1 MEELLKSFW
10 GMAATIVE
18 GAAALLIF
26 IGATEAFAMSLLRF
40 RAPTAQK
47 MQIWMHFA
55 TWLLLG
61 LEFELAADVIRTAI
75 APTWSDIGQLASIA
89 GIRTFLSY
97 FLDKDIEK
105 VSDSGKNPY
114 QKSPSRQQPSRFTR
128 DICFLNRLTQTSKQI
143 TRNHQHWRVHGTI

>member
-1 MEELLKSFW
+1 MEDLLKSFW

-18 GAAALLIF
+18 GAAALLIA
-26 IGATEAFAMSLLRF
+26 IGAAEAFAMSLLRF
-40 RAPTAQK
+40 RAPTPQK

-89 GIRTFLSY
+89 AIRTFLSY
-97 FLDKDIEK
+97 FLDKDIEQ
-105 VSDSGKNPY
+105 VSVSRENRY
-114 QKSPSRQQPSRFTR
+114 Q
-128 DICFLNRLTQTSKQI
+128 NRLAVDLPQTPAS
-143 TRNHQHWRVHGTI
+143 

>member
-10 GMAATIVE
+10 GFAATIVE
-18 GAAALLIF
+18 GAAALLIT
-26 IGATEAFAMSLLRF
+26 IGAAEAFVMSLWQF

-47 MQIWMHFA
+47 MQVWMHFA

-89 GIRTFLSY
+89 AIRTFLSY
-97 FLDKDIEK
+97 FLDRDIEEVADPLRSPYYRPQ
-105 VSDSGKNPY
+105 VSVPA
-114 QKSPSRQQPSRFTR
+114 SPPEAP
-128 DICFLNRLTQTSKQI
+128 
-143 TRNHQHWRVHGTI
+143 VP

>member
-10 GMAATIVE
+10 GLAATVVE
-18 GAAALLIF
+18 GAAALLIA
-26 IGATEAFAMSLLRF
+26 IGAAEAFTMSLLRF
-40 RAPTAQK
+40 RAPTPQK

-89 GIRTFLSY
+89 AIRTFLSY

-105 VSDSGKNPY
+105 VSVSSESRYPKRRAPVDLPE
-114 QKSPSRQQPSRFTR
+114 PSAS
-128 DICFLNRLTQTSKQI
+128 
-143 TRNHQHWRVHGTI
+143 

>member
-1 MEELLKSFW
+1 LSALLPP
-10 GMAATIVE
+10 
-18 GAAALLIF
+18 GAAALLIA
-26 IGATEAFAMSLLRF
+26 IGAAEAFAMSLLRF
-40 RAPTAQK
+40 RSPTAQK

-89 GIRTFLSY
+89 AIRTFLSY

-105 VSDSGKNPY
+105 VSDSRTTTY
-114 QKSPSRQQPSRFTR
+114 QSRAQGNGQFGSTEATA
-128 DICFLNRLTQTSKQI
+128 L
-143 TRNHQHWRVHGTI
+143 

>member
-1 MEELLKSFW
+1 MEDLLKTFW
-10 GMAATIVE
+10 GFTATIVE
-18 GAAALLIF
+18 GAAALLIT
-26 IGATEAFAMSLLRF
+26 IGAMEAFVMSLLRF
-40 RAPTAQK
+40 RSPTEQK

-97 FLDKDIEK
+97 FLDKDIEN
-105 VSDSGKNPY
+105 VSDTRNPY
-114 QKSPSRQQPSRFTR
+114 YKPKSAGPLDSSEAPAP
-128 DICFLNRLTQTSKQI
+128 
-143 TRNHQHWRVHGTI
+143 

>member
-1 MEELLKSFW
+1 MEDMLKAFW
-10 GMAATIVE
+10 GVAATIVE
-18 GAAALLIF
+18 GAAALLIT
-26 IGATEAFAMSLLRF
+26 IGAVEAFVMSLLRL
-40 RAPTAQK
+40 RSPTAQK

-97 FLDKDIEK
+97 FLDKDIENM
-105 VSDSGKNPY
+105 SDSRSPY
-114 QKSPSRQQPSRFTR
+114 KSRSK
-128 DICFLNRLTQTSKQI
+128 DISPI
-143 TRNHQHWRVHGTI
+143 SSSEAPAP

>member
-18 GAAALLIF
+18 GAAALLIA
-26 IGATEAFAMSLLRF
+26 IGAAEAFVMSLLRF
-40 RAPTAQK
+40 RSPTAQK

-75 APTWSDIGQLASIA
+75 APSWTDIGQLASIA
-89 GIRTFLSY
+89 AIRTFLSY
-97 FLDKDIEK
+97 FLDKDIENMA
-105 VSDSGKNPY
+105 DARRGPY
-114 QKSPSRQQPSRFTR
+114 RVRTESRSALESPPEAPAP
-128 DICFLNRLTQTSKQI
+128 
-143 TRNHQHWRVHGTI
+143 